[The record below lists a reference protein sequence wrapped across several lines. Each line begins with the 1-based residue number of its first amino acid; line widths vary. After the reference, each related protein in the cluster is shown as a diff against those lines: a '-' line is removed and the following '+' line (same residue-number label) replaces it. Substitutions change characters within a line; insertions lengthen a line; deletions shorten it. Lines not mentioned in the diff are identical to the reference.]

1 MRGLLIGILVLALV
15 VIGGGLVAAT
25 AYQAGVTAAAVA
37 TTTEGAAVVA
47 PVVVHGYGWGGWGW
61 GPGFGFFGFFGFLL
75 VLFLVFG
82 LIRAIA
88 GPRRGWGGPGR
99 WDGPNGGR
107 LRQPVGVAGEAA
119 LRRLA
124 PRVASGRDDPAR
136 AAGATDGLTEWR
148 TTMRHGCP
156 RS

>member
-37 TTTEGAAVVA
+37 TTTTDGATVVA

-99 WDGPNGGR
+99 WDGPNGHGSGSPWESR
-107 LRQPVGVAGEAA
+107 ARQHFDDWHRESHSGGTTPPAPPASPTVG
-119 LRRLA
+119 
-124 PRVASGRDDPAR
+124 
-136 AAGATDGLTEWR
+136 
-148 TTMRHGCP
+148 
-156 RS
+156 

>member
-15 VIGGGLVAAT
+15 LVGGGVVAAT
-25 AYQAGVTAAAVA
+25 AYQAGITAGAIA
-37 TTTEGAAVVA
+37 TTTEGGAVVA

-61 GPGFGFFGFFGFLL
+61 GPGLGFFSFFGFLL

-99 WDGPNGGR
+99 WDGPNGGP
-107 LRQPVGVAGEAA
+107 RQKFDEWHRESHGGGTTPPAPPAPPTVG
-119 LRRLA
+119 
-124 PRVASGRDDPAR
+124 
-136 AAGATDGLTEWR
+136 
-148 TTMRHGCP
+148 
-156 RS
+156 